1 MPERVYL
8 PRREWSDLGWRTR
21 RQVARHARHGRPH
34 PDPHVAAVARAWAEQ
49 VPDVARPRTRRQRV
63 RAAVSWLPTL
73 AYLAVAV
80 ALQLDGTSVSTSTK
94 VEDWRERR
102 LARRIR
108 ALPSSSPVVREP
120 GAPGA

>member
-34 PDPHVAAVARAWAEQ
+34 PDPHVAAIARAWAEQ
-49 VPDVARPRTRRQRV
+49 VPDVARPGTRRQRV

-73 AYLAVAV
+73 AFLAVAV
-80 ALQLDGTSVSTSTK
+80 ALQLDGDPGFTSSAAT
-94 VEDWRERR
+94 DWQERR
-102 LARRIR
+102 LARRIL
-108 ALPSSSPVVREP
+108 ALPTSSSGVVEIP
-120 GAPGA
+120 GA